1 MQTASTWSYPP
12 AVARIELTLPKLLPF
27 ATEIDVRVTD
37 MNYGA
42 HLGND
47 AMLSLVHEAR
57 WRFFRHHGMSEADAA
72 GTRLVLADVAIVYR
86 KEAFA
91 GERLRFEVG
100 VFDVARVSCDLGYR
114 AVRVGDEAVVA
125 EAKTGLVFLD
135 PAHRRPVAVP
145 DKVRELAVG

>member
-1 MQTASTWSYPP
+1 MQTGSTCSYPP
-12 AVARIELTLPKLLPF
+12 AVARIALTLPKLLPF

-114 AVRVGDEAVVA
+114 VVRVGDEAVVA

-135 PAHRRPVAVP
+135 PANRRPVAVP